1 MGEICLGEQGSRG
14 QGDGGGGGGGEEE
27 KEEFVVDKYSSLVA
41 QRERRAHFRFSVRV
55 SQI

>member
-14 QGDGGGGGGGEEE
+14 QGDGGGGGGEEE
-27 KEEFVVDKYSSLVA
+27 KDEFVVDKYSSLVA